1 MATSE
6 VQICS
11 NALLLLGADP
21 INSFDD
27 ESDRALLVSNLW
39 PNALD
44 AILRS
49 HPWNCALGRVQ
60 LAPDAAAPAFDYAY
74 QFTLPGECL
83 RVLSVGEK
91 GENPDYELNKR
102 KILYDEALLN
112 LRFIERNE
120 DIPSWD
126 ALLVQA
132 AEAYMAM
139 TCAYPITKS
148 ASMFEAMTKLWEF
161 KLRQARTIDGQE
173 NPPEEFG
180 DFPLLTARRSR

>member
-11 NALLLLGADP
+11 NALLLLGAQT

-27 ESDRALLVSNLW
+27 ESDRATLVANLW
-39 PNALD
+39 PNAVE

-49 HPWNCALGRVQ
+49 HPWNCAIKRAA
-60 LAPDAAAPAFDYAY
+60 LAPDAVAPAFDYSYA
-74 QFTLPGECL
+74 FTLPGDCL

-91 GENPDYELNKR
+91 GAAQDYEVEGRKLLSDENP
-102 KILYDEALLN
+102 LYV
-112 LRFIERNE
+112 RYVYRNE
-120 DIPSWD
+120 DVPSWD

-139 TCAYPITKS
+139 TLAYPITKS
-148 ASMFEAMTKLWEF
+148 ASMLQAMTSLWEM
-161 KLRQARTIDGQE
+161 KLRQARNIDGQE
-173 NPPEEFG
+173 NPPEELG
-180 DFPLLTARRSR
+180 DYPLLAARRG

>member
-11 NALLLLGADP
+11 NALLLLGAKP

-27 ESDRALLVSNLW
+27 DSDRALLVSNLW
-39 PNALD
+39 PNALE

-49 HPWNCALGRVQ
+49 HPWNCAIKRVA
-60 LAPDAAAPAFDYAY
+60 LAPDAAAPAFDWSY
-74 QFTLPGECL
+74 QFTLPGDCL

-91 GENPDYELNKR
+91 GVPVDYEIEGR
-102 KILYDEALLN
+102 KILSDENPLY
-112 LRFIERNE
+112 LRHVYKN
-120 DIPSWD
+120 DDVPSWD

-148 ASMFEAMTKLWEF
+148 ASMLEAMTSLWGE

-173 NPPEEFG
+173 NPPEDFG
-180 DFPLLTARRSR
+180 DQALLAVRRA

>member
-11 NALLLLGADP
+11 NALLLLGAGT

-27 ESDRALLVSNLW
+27 ASDRALLVSNLW
-39 PNALD
+39 PNARE

-49 HPWNCALGRVQ
+49 HPWNCAIKRLA
-60 LAPDAAAPAFDYAY
+60 LAPDAAAPAFDYSY
-74 QFTLPGECL
+74 QFTLPGDCL
-83 RVLSVGEK
+83 RILSVGEK
-91 GENPDYELNKR
+91 GAPQDYELEGR
-102 KILYDEALLN
+102 KILSDESTLYLRYIYDN
-112 LRFIERNE
+112 
-120 DIPSWD
+120 DDVPSWD

-148 ASMFEAMTKLWEF
+148 ASMLEAMTSLWDLKL
-161 KLRQARTIDGQE
+161 KQARNIDGQE
-173 NPPEEFG
+173 NPPEDMG
-180 DFPLLTARRSR
+180 DTPLLAVRRA

>member
-1 MATSE
+1 MATSA

-27 ESDRALLVSNLW
+27 ESDRALLVGNLW
-39 PNALD
+39 PNALV
-44 AILRS
+44 AVLRS
-49 HPWNCALGRVQ
+49 HPWNCAIKRANLG
-60 LAPDAAAPAFDYAY
+60 PAATTPAFDYAY
-74 QFTLPGECL
+74 QFTLPGDCL
-83 RVLSVGEK
+83 RVLSIGER
-91 GENPDYELNKR
+91 GANPQYELEGRNV
-102 KILYDEALLN
+102 LFDEALLPI
-112 LRFIERNE
+112 RYVYRNE

-148 ASMFEAMTKLWEF
+148 ASMFEAMGGLWKQKLQ
-161 KLRQARTIDGQE
+161 QARTIDGLE
-173 NPPEEFG
+173 NPPEELG
-180 DFPLLTARRSR
+180 DYPLLAARRSR

>member
-11 NALLLLGADP
+11 NALLLLGADT

-27 ESDRALLVSNLW
+27 ETDRALLVSNLW
-39 PNALD
+39 PNALE

-49 HPWNCALGRVQ
+49 HPWNCAIKRLA
-60 LAPDAAAPAFDYAY
+60 LAPDADAPDFDYAA
-74 QFTLPGECL
+74 QFTLPGDCL
-83 RVLSVGEK
+83 RVLSCGLK
-91 GENPDYELNKR
+91 GEQQAYELEGR
-102 KILYDEALLN
+102 KVLCDDSVLY
-112 LRFIERNE
+112 LRYIRMND

-148 ASMFEAMTKLWEF
+148 ASMVEAMTGLWDL
-161 KLRQARTIDGQE
+161 KLRQARNIDGQE
-173 NPPEEFG
+173 NPPEEVG
-180 DFPLLTARRSR
+180 DFPLLAARR

>member
-11 NALLLLGADP
+11 NALLLLGAQT

-27 ESDRALLVSNLW
+27 ETDRALLVSNLW

-44 AILRS
+44 AILRA
-49 HPWNCALGRVQ
+49 HPWNCAIKRVA
-60 LAPDAAAPAFDYAY
+60 LAPDATAPINDYSY
-74 QFTLPGECL
+74 QFTLPSDCL
-83 RVLSVGEK
+83 RVLSVGDREDRPQFEIE
-91 GENPDYELNKR
+91 GR
-102 KILYDEALLN
+102 KILADDNPLY
-112 LRFIERNE
+112 LRYVYRNE

-126 ALLVQA
+126 SLLVQA

-148 ASMFEAMTKLWEF
+148 ASMLDAMAKLWQL
-161 KLRQARTIDGQE
+161 KVQHARSVDGME
-173 NPPEEFG
+173 NPPEDFG
-180 DFPLLTARRSR
+180 DFPLLSVRR

>member
-1 MATSE
+1 MADSA

-11 NALLLLGADP
+11 NALLLLGAQT

-27 ESDRALLVSNLW
+27 ATDRATLVSNLW

-44 AILRS
+44 AVLRA
-49 HPWNCALGRVQ
+49 HPWNCAVKRVA
-60 LAPDAAAPAFDYAY
+60 LAPEAAAPVFDYSY
-74 QFTLPGECL
+74 SFLLPGDCL
-83 RVLSVGEK
+83 RKLSVGLA
-91 GENPDYELNKR
+91 GAPDDHQVEGR
-102 KILYDEALLN
+102 RILMDESVCY
-112 LRFIERNE
+112 LRYVYRND

-148 ASMFEAMTKLWEF
+148 ASMFDAMEKLWAV
-161 KLRQARTIDGQE
+161 KLRDARNVDGQE
-173 NPPEEFG
+173 NPAETAG
-180 DFPLLTARRSR
+180 DFPFLAARRA